1 LRYNVIH
8 IDACTL
14 KDNVAT
20 NCPVDVFYK
29 EENLDILSKLITSK
43 GVVIVNVLNVT
54 GRPYTAAKKVKA
66 AFEKAFKQC
75 TDHIS
80 EFSPLN
86 TTRVLIEEL
95 QFQKFFTMNSVYH
108 DPM

>member
-1 LRYNVIH
+1 MSI
-8 IDACTL
+8 
-14 KDNVAT
+14 
-20 NCPVDVFYK
+20 
-29 EENLDILSKLITSK
+29 S

-86 TTRVLIEEL
+86 TILTCSHFERPEILL
-95 QFQKFFTMNSVYH
+95 RKYMKFANYTITVN
-108 DPM
+108 